1 MTTNIKLW
9 NRITKPFWLNNVEYF
24 PEIQWI
30 LNGSHWQNWAVLDDS
45 TSHIPL
51 KSGSGA
57 AFCTSLPCSSLHWV
71 QLEDSPRFTG
81 IKPKWS
87 TSKSQLPK
95 FRNAK
100 PMCSPLWPVV
110 AQNFN
115 TSEAEELIFDVFQ
128 AKSPSSA
135 VHSGFLRPPKE
146 MLPTKSSPPHSLR
159 KWWEIYWAT
168 PCADCTIDT
177 TKSSRPHP
185 FEKLGVICGLSH
197 AFPEQHSYDEGNII
211 QIIHIIHIIH
221 SSTGFKCAC
230 SLLILTRSCNQVQS
244 RDSMIP
250 SAPADRDTKPNRF
263 SQASPK
269 KYGAI
274 LLGETSL
281 FLWSNQVFVD
291 VQESRGQTA
300 AGPCLLGYLAQ
311 SWIGSVPDAKMDENQ
326 WEDDGKLMGI
336 WWEYDGKLMEIWSE
350 YVAKGCQRCVW
361 WEYVR
366 IKSFV
371 EVIKVIWCE
380 QFYYCII
387 HHNSIHHRSCI
398 AISSVLWL
406 T

>member
-1 MTTNIKLW
+1 MNRNWCCWRTLTVTWKKFLLMTTNIKLW

-159 KWWEIYWAT
+159 KWWEIYRAT

-221 SSTGFKCAC
+221 SYHPNHPLKPY
-230 SLLILTRSCNQVQS
+230 
-244 RDSMIP
+244 P
-250 SAPADRDTKPNRF
+250 S
-263 SQASPK
+263 
-269 KYGAI
+269 
-274 LLGETSL
+274 
-281 FLWSNQVFVD
+281 
-291 VQESRGQTA
+291 
-300 AGPCLLGYLAQ
+300 
-311 SWIGSVPDAKMDENQ
+311 
-326 WEDDGKLMGI
+326 
-336 WWEYDGKLMEIWSE
+336 
-350 YVAKGCQRCVW
+350 
-361 WEYVR
+361 
-366 IKSFV
+366 
-371 EVIKVIWCE
+371 
-380 QFYYCII
+380 
-387 HHNSIHHRSCI
+387 
-398 AISSVLWL
+398 ISSLSSIPHLWIHQEKHPRFAELVWLSAMGNWQRENPGLVNIQKANWNMAIEIVEREPLLYFHVDFPVRYVNVFHVLLFFNRNRW
-406 T
+406 